1 MNWNPSKR
9 TGLSWS
15 LPDTRPLRVTICIS
29 ALFLLSYAKV
39 QQRPSSRRF
48 HVPYVLHFL
57 HTLGIG
63 NSISRFTSTLFF
75 LLFAILSLLSPVI
88 YTFYL
93 IYAFY
98 FFFPQIPRTSKNIQ
112 QTSTAGK
119 MQVCTQRHAA
129 KFSPL
134 ENLLTEAWNFH
145 RCLSS
150 ARIAWL
156 TCSAVFATQNIFVD
170 GSRCGRGFPF
180 TAFENTNPH
189 SPFQKRKTY

>member
-98 FFFPQIPRTSKNIQ
+98 FFFPKYQ
-112 QTSTAGK
+112 G
-119 MQVCTQRHAA
+119 QV
-129 KFSPL
+129 
-134 ENLLTEAWNFH
+134 
-145 RCLSS
+145 
-150 ARIAWL
+150 
-156 TCSAVFATQNIFVD
+156 
-170 GSRCGRGFPF
+170 
-180 TAFENTNPH
+180 
-189 SPFQKRKTY
+189 KTYNRQAQQGKCKYALKDTQPNSALWRICSQKHEIFTDVWVVQG